1 MPTKFDF
8 VSPGVELREVDQSV
22 IQPIPPEDGLLLIG
36 TSRKGPAMKP
46 VKFNDY
52 QSFEEIFGA
61 PMNGKAGGD
70 PWRDGQYGAASHAV
84 YAAEA
89 YLKSGV
95 DKPLT
100 FIRLGGLDKDNSNKA
115 GWEVAQVGGD
125 PITNASDYSGA
136 VGLFVSE
143 AGPTATGSLAAV
155 FYVDGMIIGMSGST
169 PEGVSVS
176 CAAETFVS
184 ESNAIFT
191 LCLSGA
197 AGSENVTF
205 DFTNQGT
212 GIRSQFNTNASL
224 LYDGT
229 TIHNGKNFK
238 YFLGESFEG
247 AVRSLSDSGNYYA
260 WTCRLGQAGGDSHA
274 DFKNELV
281 SSKSGW
287 FLGKKPNNKKL
298 FRLEALEQ
306 GEAFQ
311 REYYAA
317 IENIILPNP
326 ISNPD
331 ATFTVSI
338 WKIGES
344 SPVESFICNLNPF
357 SENFIGKKIG
367 DTTQEWNDSEGR
379 MNISGDYPNVS
390 SYVRVEVGENVNG
403 SDYPVGFSGPGLLD
417 SFTLDGSAAPGDL
430 GFINGGEAAFGDQLV
445 QLISGSAA
453 VAYTASI
460 AYPTH
465 QLSVEGSGRND
476 KNYST
481 TGYHGLSRDSVIGQD
496 DIGDYGILKSILS
509 ETMHLDYSDSLSDA
523 SYVFTLEDLKTG
535 SLGRW
540 YFEEGCY
547 DNGTS
552 YSKNNGGVTKLIL
565 SGVTNFAAPFFGGF
579 NGNNITFKNPYNSLR
594 LGQDA
599 YESHTVSEA
608 IEMVSSKD
616 LANFE
621 LISMPGITNNDLNE
635 ELIEM
640 VENRGDALAI
650 VDLSGI
656 YESGVD
662 NGTGIDE
669 DQSLTDIIDT
679 INANGYDSSYAAA
692 YYPNVIINDGVAV
705 TVPPSVAAVYAIA
718 TSEASSQP
726 WFAPAGFNRGG
737 VSSFKGARAKEILNK
752 ADRDS
757 LFLANINPIARFP
770 ATGDTVIFG
779 QKTLQQTMSAL
790 DRINVRRLMIYL
802 KKKIGV
808 IADTILFD
816 QNVKATWDRFK
827 SQAEPVLSEVR
838 AQFGIT
844 EYKLVLDETTTTPDL
859 QDRNIMYAKIFVKP
873 ARAIEFIAIDFVITQ
888 SGVEF

>member
-8 VSPGVELREVDQSV
+8 VSPGIELREVDQSV
-22 IQPIPPEDGLLLIG
+22 LQPIPPEDGLLLIG

-84 YAAEA
+84 YAADA
-89 YLKSGV
+89 YLNSGV
-95 DKPLT
+95 GKPLT
-100 FIRLGGLDKDNSNKA
+100 FIRLGGLNKDNSNKA
-115 GWEVAQVGGD
+115 GWEVTQGSGVVTA
-125 PITNASDYSGA
+125 AADYSGA
-136 VGLFVSE
+136 IGLFVSGDG
-143 AGPTATGSLAAV
+143 ATATGSLAAI
-155 FYVDGMIIGMSGST
+155 FYVDEMIIGMSGST
-169 PEGVSVS
+169 PDGTVVS
-176 CAAETFVS
+176 CAPETFVS
-184 ESNAIFT
+184 ASSKTFT

-205 DFTNQGT
+205 DFTTQGT

-224 LYDGT
+224 LADGT
-229 TIHNGKNFK
+229 TIHNGKNYK

-247 AVRSLSDSGNYYA
+247 AISSLTSAGNYYA
-260 WTCRLGQAGGDSHA
+260 WTCRLGAASHA

-281 SSKSGW
+281 SAKSGW

-311 REYYAA
+311 REYYAS

-344 SPVESFICNLNPF
+344 SPVEQFICNLNPF

-367 DTTQEWNDSEGR
+367 DTTQEWNDETGR
-379 MNISGDYPNVS
+379 MEISGDYPNIS
-390 SYVRVEVGENVNG
+390 SYVRVEIGENING
-403 SDYPVGFSGPGLLD
+403 SDYPVGYNGPDLLD
-417 SFTLDGSAAPGDL
+417 SFTISGSQGVGAL
-430 GFINGGEAAFGDQLV
+430 GFINGGEQKLGSQTA
-445 QLISGSAA
+445 QLISGSA
-453 VAYTASI
+453 VLAYTASI

-465 QLSVEGSGRND
+465 QLSVENSYKNG
-476 KNYST
+476 KNYPAT
-481 TGYHGLSRDSVIGQD
+481 ALHGLSRNSVIGQD
-496 DIGDYGILKSILS
+496 DIGDYGTWKTILNG
-509 ETMHLDYSDSLSDA
+509 MHLAYGDALSGA

-535 SLGRW
+535 SAGKW
-540 YFEEGCY
+540 YFEEGSY
-547 DNGTS
+547 DAGTS
-552 YSKNNGGVTKLIL
+552 YSKLNGGVTELIL

-579 NGNNITFKNPYNSLR
+579 NGNNILYKNPYNSTR
-594 LGQDA
+594 LAQNA

-621 LISMPGITNNDLNE
+621 LISMPGVTNNDLNE
-635 ELIEM
+635 ELIDT
-640 VENRGDALAI
+640 VETRGDALAI
-650 VDLSGI
+650 VDLVGI
-656 YESGVD
+656 YESKTD
-662 NGTGIDE
+662 NGTAE
-669 DQSLTDIIDT
+669 QTQNLNTVVDT
-679 INANGYDSSYAAA
+679 INSNGYDSSYAAT
-692 YYPNVIINDGVAV
+692 YYPNVIINDTVAV
-705 TVPPSVAAVYAIA
+705 TVPPSVAGIYAIA

-737 VSSFKGARAKEILNK
+737 VSSFKGARANEILNK
-752 ADRDS
+752 SDRDT
-757 LFLANINPIARFP
+757 LFLANVNPIARFP

-779 QKTLQQTMSAL
+779 QKTLQQTASAL

-802 KKKIGV
+802 KKEIGV

-827 SQAEPVLSEVR
+827 SQAEPILSEVR
-838 AQFGIT
+838 SQFGIT

-859 QDRNIMYAKIFVKP
+859 IDRNIMYAKIFVKP